1 MSKPTRPKN
10 ISLLTWTGKI
20 LPKTYTITTI
30 TLLPCSMSNM
40 LAAFV
45 VLCTLANK
53 YSTFK
58 IPYNTTACLFRVKL
72 KLDHDT
78 EMP

>member
-10 ISLLTWTGKI
+10 ISLLTWTGKN
-20 LPKTYTITTI
+20 LPKTYNITMRKYD
-30 TLLPCSMSNM
+30 SMSNM

-58 IPYNTTACLFRVKL
+58 ILYNTMAF
-72 KLDHDT
+72 
-78 EMP
+78 E